1 MSDNL
6 LIALVFQALG
16 IVLLVAEIF
25 LPSHGVLT
33 VLALGSLAGG
43 IFSAFQY
50 STTFGYA
57 SLVLTLLFLP
67 AFAVAAIRLWPRTF
81 VGRRIA
87 PPNRE
92 SLRTESPA
100 SGNGEFDR
108 FIGQTGVTL
117 TPLRPVGAC
126 DFSGRRVECHA
137 ESGMIDRDTRV
148 IAIEVQGRTLV
159 VRPA

>member
-1 MSDNL
+1 MGDML
-6 LIALVFQALG
+6 AWALVLQIVG

-33 VLALGSLAGG
+33 VLALGSLGGG
-43 IFSAFQY
+43 IYAGFQY
-50 STTFGYA
+50 GTTVGYA
-57 SLVLTLLFLP
+57 LLVASMLLVP
-67 AFAVAAIRLWPRTF
+67 IFAVMAIRIWPSTF
-81 VGRRIA
+81 IGRRIA

-92 SLRTESPA
+92 VRTDDSLMHADGQMR
-100 SGNGEFDR
+100 GLL
-108 FIGQTGVTL
+108 GQTGVTV

-126 DFSGRRVECHA
+126 EFAGRRVECLA

-148 IAIEVQGRTLV
+148 VAIDVQGQSLV

>member
-1 MSDNL
+1 MSSDL
-6 LIALVFQALG
+6 LIALVFGGLG

-43 IFSAFQY
+43 IYSAFHY

-57 SLVLTLLFLP
+57 FLVLTLLFLP
-67 AFAVAAIRLWPRTF
+67 IFAIVAIRLWPRTF
-81 VGRRIA
+81 VGRRVA

-92 SLRTESPA
+92 FRYTESPA
-100 SGNGEFDR
+100 SGNGELVR
-108 FIGQTGVTL
+108 LIGQTGVTL
-117 TPLRPVGAC
+117 TPLRPVGQC
-126 DFSGRRVECHA
+126 DFGGRRVECHA

-148 IAIEVQGRTLV
+148 VAIGVRGWALV
-159 VRPA
+159 VRQA